1 MHHGR
6 AKHAG
11 RRWLNPGA
19 GLGFA
24 GGGPQGLVLLLA
36 RLLLAPLFMY
46 SGIGKILAF
55 GLTASRLPGGEG
67 GFGSLMAAG
76 SIAVELGCSIALI
89 LGVWTRWAALILIA
103 FTIAA
108 TLMFHNFWA
117 SPAPQV
123 QSQTINFLKNLG
135 LIGAF
140 AMIAVFGAGT
150 YSLEA
155 RWRRSKSQ

>member
-1 MHHGR
+1 MKT
-6 AKHAG
+6 AKEANTG
-11 RRWLNPGA
+11 LEVEALPG
-19 GLGFA
+19 
-24 GGGPQGLVLLLA
+24 QVLLLA
-36 RLLLAPLFMY
+36 RLLLAPLFLY

-67 GFGSLMAAG
+67 GLGSLMAAG
-76 SIAVELGCSIALI
+76 SIAIELGCATALI
-89 LGVWTRWAALILIA
+89 FGIWTRWAAIILIA
-103 FTIAA
+103 FTITA

-123 QSQTINFLKNLG
+123 QGQTINFLKNLG

-140 AMIAVFGAGT
+140 AMIAVYGAGP

-155 RWRRSKSQ
+155 RWRRSP